1 MKTIVVWPKII
12 SHTTIVFKN
21 WSVLAINLLPFR
33 KCCLTI
39 YNNKRYRIHITNG
52 TVCSSI
58 SLFFS
63 FVRLFQS
70 YISYGSFITQLC
82 GIFYFCYKILFLM
95 FFSTPFSPLCFWSFF
110 LILCAFQSV
119 NLFSPLLISQV
130 PPVVDWR
137 SGLWW
142 YSIPYIICS
151 ITCQISNWS
160 LWSWKYLSKQWHWK
174 GRWDSNFW

>member
-95 FFSTPFSPLCFWSFF
+95 FSQPLFPPMLLKFLSYFMCLSEREFVFTSFNF
-110 LILCAFQSV
+110 AGTSSGWLKIRTVMILNSIHYMLYHLPNQQLKPLKLKILIKTVTLE
-119 NLFSPLLISQV
+119 
-130 PPVVDWR
+130 
-137 SGLWW
+137 G
-142 YSIPYIICS
+142 
-151 ITCQISNWS
+151 
-160 LWSWKYLSKQWHWK
+160 
-174 GRWDSNFW
+174 